1 MRTVSVYVA
10 PILGFS
16 VVFSQDAYDVLV
28 LEVVVDSGKVA
39 AVQTGVRDHH
49 HNTLSGVAGF
59 VGGIDVHQLA
69 GSGDIVHEFLGGLG
83 FDGQNA
89 A

>member
-1 MRTVSVYVA
+1 MRTVSVQVA
-10 PILGFS
+10 PILGFI

-28 LEVVVDSGKVA
+28 LEVVVDSGEVA
-39 AVQTGVRDHH
+39 AVQTGVRDYH
-49 HNTLSGVAGF
+49 HNALSGIAGL

-69 GSGDIVHEFLGGLG
+69 GSGDVVHEFLFRLG